1 MRKSGENIE
10 EKSENRLEYTT
21 SETIRKKR
29 PKIDE
34 GKAENWR
41 KKSEQDQKKHT
52 QKSEIVRKTR
62 RRVRILPNAQK

>member
-29 PKIDE
+29 RKIDE

-41 KKSEQDQKKHT
+41 KKSESEKST
-52 QKSEIVRKTR
+52 QKS
-62 RRVRILPNAQK
+62 QK